1 MNTEVKEKAKE
12 KIKKESVRRKKTV
25 RKHNNSLE
33 AIFGMLE
40 GKIFCD
46 DAVFNLGVKA

>member
-1 MNTEVKEKAKE
+1 MKSDEKEKTE
-12 KIKKESVRRKKTV
+12 KKKNGKQTRKGS
-25 RKHNNSLE
+25 RIDLLY
-33 AIFGMLE
+33 GMLK